1 MNSGPGIAILESKFL
16 PPSAR
21 PGIIPRT
28 ALVDRILKHDAE
40 QVVTLIAPPGYGKTT
55 VLAQWARRRG
65 HKVAWVTVN
74 KDDNDPSVLLADI
87 AAALAR
93 VPLLDPEAVD
103 SVTAGGSSISTAL
116 GRLTP
121 SLMATSQPITLVFDQ
136 VEAVDNP
143 EARDVFSQ
151 LALRLPPGFRL
162 ALATRTQPPLP
173 LPLLRSHRD
182 VVEVGVNEL
191 AMDRQ
196 EAQLLLRGVG
206 AEFSDDEVEALVDQ
220 TEGWPVGLYL
230 AALASRRRGH
240 AVASSVAFRGD
251 DRLMR
256 DYLRSEILSR
266 IDPSTVE
273 FLTRTSVL
281 DHLSGPLCDAVLD
294 ANGSQAVLETLEAS
308 NLLLVPLDR
317 HREQYRYHNLFRDLL
332 AAELR
337 RNEPELVP
345 LLHARAAQWFEASHL
360 PGAAIGHAQEAG
372 DPDRVARLVT
382 VATVPAYSAGHATT
396 VRRWFEWFRA
406 EGLVDRYPEV
416 AVLGGVIESVLGQS
430 ASAERWTVAAEAGT
444 FDRTLPDGG
453 TTDGMLAYLRA
464 LACRDGVQRMRAD
477 ARMAQA
483 ALAPGNVLRA
493 AALLLEGMSYLLDGD
508 PEAADPILSHACDV
522 GLYLGATADAAVAM
536 AERAVVAIGRH
547 DWDEAEAFAARGLAI
562 VAEHRLDDYLEAAVV
577 YAVAA
582 RSSIHRGDRRA
593 ATEYVARAARL
604 RPLLTYAV
612 PGTAQIQLQ
621 IARAYLELADPSGV
635 RTVLRE
641 VSDILRQRP
650 NLGVLTSERDEIQTA
665 LDAIRAG
672 HVGTSSLSVA
682 ELRLLPYLSTHLTFQ
697 EIGERLHVSRHT
709 VKTQAISVYRKVGA
723 SSRSEAVER
732 VHEAGLLGV

>member
-1 MNSGPGIAILESKFL
+1 MNSGAGAAILDSKFR

-28 ALVDRILKHDAE
+28 ALVDRMLTRDAE
-40 QVVTLIAPPGYGKTT
+40 HVVTLVAPPGYGKTT
-55 VLAQWARRRG
+55 VLAQWSRRRG
-65 HKVAWVTVN
+65 HKVAWVTVD

-87 AAALAR
+87 AGALAR

-103 SVTAGGSSISTAL
+103 SVTAGGASISTAL

-121 SLMATSQPITLVFDQ
+121 SLMTSQPVTLVFDH

-143 EARDVFSQ
+143 EARDVFSE
-151 LALRLPPGFRL
+151 LAFRLPPGFRL

-173 LPLLRSHRD
+173 LPQLRSHRD
-182 VVEVGVNEL
+182 VVEVGVDEL

-196 EAQLLLRGVG
+196 EAQLLLTGVG
-206 AEFSDDEVEALVDQ
+206 AEFSDDEAQALVEQ

-240 AVASSVAFRGD
+240 AVASGVAFRGD

-256 DYLRSEILSR
+256 DYLRSEILST

-294 ANGSQAVLETLEAS
+294 ANGSQAILETLEAS

-317 HREQYRYHNLFRDLL
+317 HREQYRYHHLFRDLL
-332 AAELR
+332 VAELR

-345 LLHARAAQWFEASHL
+345 LLHSRAAQWLEANHL
-360 PGAAIGHAQEAG
+360 PEAAIDHAQEAG

-382 VATVPAYSAGHATT
+382 VAVMPAYSAGHATT

-406 EGLVDRYPEV
+406 GGLVDGYPHV
-416 AVLGGVIESVLGQS
+416 AVLGAVLESLLGQP
-430 ASAERWTVAAEAGT
+430 ASAEWWAAAAEGGT
-444 FDRTLPDGG
+444 FDGTLPDGS
-453 TTDGMLAYLRA
+453 TNDGLLAYLRA
-464 LACRDGVQRMRAD
+464 LACRGGVQRMRAD

-483 ALAPGNVLRA
+483 ALAPGDAFRVP
-493 AALLLEGMSYLLDGD
+493 ALLLEGMSYLLDGD
-508 PEAADPILSHACDV
+508 PEAADPILAHACDV
-522 GLYLGATADAAVAM
+522 GLYLGDTADAAVAA

-547 DWDEAEAFAARGLAI
+547 DWDEAQALAARGLAI
-562 VAEHRLDDYLEAAVV
+562 VAKHRLDDYLEAAVV

-582 RSSIHRGDRRA
+582 RSSIHCGDRRA
-593 ATEYVARAARL
+593 ATEYIARAARL
-604 RPLLTYAV
+604 RPLLTYAI
-612 PGTAQIQLQ
+612 PCTAQFQLQ
-621 IARAYLELADPSGV
+621 IARAYLELADPSGA
-635 RTVLRE
+635 RAVLRE
-641 VSDILRQRP
+641 VRDILRQRP
-650 NLGVLTSERDEIQTA
+650 DLGVIASEHDEIQTA

-672 HVGTSSLSVA
+672 HIGTSSLTVA
-682 ELRLLPYLSTHLTFQ
+682 ELRLLPYLSTHLTFRQ
-697 EIGERLHVSRHT
+697 IGERLFVSRHT
-709 VKTQAISVYRKVGA
+709 VKTQANSVYRKVGA
-723 SSRSEAVER
+723 SSRNEAVER
-732 VHEAGLLGV
+732 VHEAGLLGVS